1 MAWAIRQKWSH
12 LRRTLADSLEPWLP
26 EYLPVAWKLGL
37 AFSALVV
44 TGMAVLGFL
53 VLNSQLE
60 RMQRQT
66 DSFGASQA
74 TQLANSARE
83 PLLAEDDL
91 TLKVLVNNLTRDEQV
106 TGAALFGSD
115 EQWLAQAGHV
125 PEEVVPGISDP
136 TWHWE
141 EGDRPLTS
149 YISTV
154 RINDSTAGHALVTL
168 SREPINA
175 ALQEVRGTVVTT
187 TIVMAVTAIMLAIA
201 LSRWLVSPLQ
211 KLLRAA
217 RAMRSGDLHQRI
229 EENRR
234 DELGDLIDAYNNMAR
249 GLLEKR
255 QVEEVLSR
263 FVSPSVAR
271 RMMADLDQVQ
281 LGGREVEGTVVF
293 ADIVGFTRLT
303 EDMPPD
309 QVAALLNDYF
319 DAVGRAAEFYRG
331 TIDKYMGDCAMIV
344 FGVTENDPEHLY
356 HGLCCAVMIQHLT
369 EGLNRIRQER
379 GLAPVQFRIGINHG
393 PMLAGNLGSH
403 ERMQYTVVGDTVNLA
418 SRLSSL
424 ASPGET
430 IIPETVVEDPNIR
443 SRIKSRPAGTMEVR
457 GRRGTVTAWRLEG
470 VHAHSETLMSQQIA
484 RFITRFQERHADV

>member
-1 MAWAIRQKWSH
+1 MAWAIRQKWGN
-12 LRRTLADSLEPWLP
+12 LRRTLGDSLEPWLP
-26 EYLPVAWKLGL
+26 EYLPIAWKLGL

-44 TGMAVLGFL
+44 AGMVILGVL
-53 VLNSQLE
+53 VLSNQLE

-66 DSFGASQA
+66 DGFGTSQA

-83 PLLAEDDL
+83 PLLAEDEL

-106 TGAALFGSD
+106 TGAAVFD
-115 EQWLAQAGHV
+115 RDAQPLVGADHV
-125 PEEVVPGISDP
+125 PEQVVPGISNP
-136 TWHWE
+136 VWHWE
-141 EGDRPLTS
+141 ASEKPLTS
-149 YISTV
+149 YISPI
-154 RINDSTAGHALVTL
+154 RINDRTAGHALVTL

-175 ALQEVRGTVVTT
+175 ALQEVRATVIGTTV
-187 TIVMAVTAIMLAIA
+187 IMAVTAMFLAIV

-229 EENRR
+229 DDTRR
-234 DELGDLIDAYNNMAR
+234 DELGHLIDAYNNMAR
-249 GLLEKR
+249 DLLEKR

-309 QVAALLNDYF
+309 EVAELLNDYF

-369 EGLNRIRQER
+369 DGLNRVRQER

-393 PMLAGNLGSH
+393 IMLAGNLGSH

-424 ASPGET
+424 ARPGET
-430 IIPETVVEDPNIR
+430 IIPESVVEDSNIR
-443 SRIKSRPAGTMEVR
+443 PRIKAQPSGTMAVR
-457 GRRGTVTAWRLEG
+457 GRRESVTTWRLEG

-484 RFITRFQERHADV
+484 RFITRFQEKHADA